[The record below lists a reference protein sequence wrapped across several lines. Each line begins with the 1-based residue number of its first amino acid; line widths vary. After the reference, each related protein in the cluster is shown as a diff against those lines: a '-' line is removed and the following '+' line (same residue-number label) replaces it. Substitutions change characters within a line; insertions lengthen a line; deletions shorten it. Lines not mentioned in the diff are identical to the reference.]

1 MFDCISASTV
11 VGFTGALIICIYGA
25 DTFSYEESVDYFGE
39 GGTMPSLFAARQ
51 VSINCLINLTCCI
64 ICEKVINKIKVHT

>member
-11 VGFTGALIICIYGA
+11 VGLTGALIICIYGA

-39 GGTMPSLFAARQ
+39 GGTMPSLFAVWLVA
-51 VSINCLINLTCCI
+51 INCLINLK
-64 ICEKVINKIKVHT
+64 KVITKDIFSQLGAPI